1 MFSEYNC
8 LTIASEETDQ
18 GSKKFVWMKNGF
30 SLACSAWYHSF
41 DSYWGSKTP
50 VKSKPISEAQ
60 AEGVLSKYT
69 IPELPEI
76 KPTPDVILAHEVS
89 EDKIRFGR
97 MAAI

>member
-1 MFSEYNC
+1 M
-8 LTIASEETDQ
+8 
-18 GSKKFVWMKNGF
+18 
-30 SLACSAWYHSF
+30 
-41 DSYWGSKTP
+41 
-50 VKSKPISEAQ
+50 KSKPIVEAQ

-97 MAAI
+97 MSCNMNLIRNHIIYYKRQISELCEQNGLKS